1 MSRDLI
7 CKRQVKIIQCFTF
20 QNRGHEIVSLEG
32 FLNKML
38 SITYGN
44 GMIGTL
50 ATKQRVC
57 N

>member
-7 CKRQVKIIQCFTF
+7 CKRQVKIIHCFTF